1 MHKSTYKRHPK
12 YVENRFDRNENNC
25 ELLWLIMNIHFDSL
39 TNSTFLFYFYDGMNL
54 SSSFDLKPIVII
66 IYTVEL
72 LQKIPLFIGIYKLKR
87 HILIHFHVRL
97 VLAWIEP
104 KWRNNVL
111 CLTISRNQ
119 PKLQFCNENMQW
131 SNVTQKQEEL
141 YVITLIIN

>member
-97 VLAWIEP
+97 VLACIEP
-104 KWRNNVL
+104 KWRNDVL

-119 PKLQFCNENMQW
+119 PKLQFCNENMQ
-131 SNVTQKQEEL
+131 
-141 YVITLIIN
+141 